1 MDTLRARL
9 PGVSLTAIIST
20 AGMRVLAVAMT
31 FVAGIITVR
40 GLGVHGRAVLAVMIS
55 ISAVFSI
62 IGVFGL
68 DNANLR
74 YAGRSHTAYRQLVR
88 LGTMFSLLSGSV
100 LAGSWLML
108 GSVWPRILLG
118 LPPRLALLAAVM
130 CPVSLMTT
138 LLGSAEIGRGR
149 ITTYN
154 LAIGVPG
161 IVYLVG
167 VVALMLT
174 GRLSVMSC
182 FIVAL
187 AGQGISAIGLLAAA
201 TVRVHPDGDPVP
213 FRPCFS
219 YALRAYLPSLASYG
233 MLRMDVPVIQLMAG
247 STAVALYAVALPM
260 AEGLLLLP
268 IAVALVIF
276 PRVTSGAID
285 AKAAMR
291 ISGTVMLATAA
302 CVIPLAI
309 AGPIVIPAIYGRQFA
324 GSTAVIWVMLPGV
337 LLFSVG
343 RTLQAYLTA
352 TDLLRHVIAA
362 TAAAGFINIGLLIA
376 LTARYGAI
384 GAGCADSAGYLV
396 FTVLLT
402 RDVRRLKSRDLAVAG
417 APPRGSSQTAGWPS
431 ADGKRHGTLAGK
443 ADRPIPVILRFTTAR
458 ASVAIGATL
467 AVILLAAAVGR
478 YGMVSIHVV
487 ELVSAA
493 ALIIACLLKPQM
505 GLYGLAIGIPLSQ
518 FSVGQAVIT
527 PRRLVALIILC
538 LISHAFVGRLTWP
551 RAVAA
556 MAAIAVVG
564 YMIGESVIMGGDA
577 TGSAN
582 WRPLLLICA
591 PLILLPLVVGPG
603 PMLDR
608 ILVVFGFA
616 CAVLAVIQTIE
627 YHSAFGA
634 SSAAPS
640 ADDALALI
648 SQSGAANHN
657 AVGALFVMAIAV
669 MLTRYRTAR
678 SLLARVAIGTAVVA
692 LAVGVAYSLSRAS
705 YLGGIA
711 VVTLYAARRS
721 LRGLAVL
728 VIGTV
733 CTLPFLPSVIYTRF
747 ESVFQSSTDIDSG
760 LRLDLWSAALRMSDA
775 HPILGVGYLNF
786 ASNLPEYFQATK
798 NYNGVSVQFNML
810 LYAHN
815 TYLTI
820 LSQTGL
826 AGALGV
832 ALLVAMGW
840 RRAWSAARSSDG
852 AGEAALLAM
861 IGVGVCSIF
870 GEVLLEPAILSGFL
884 LVILAPGAEPVR
896 AILGQHSSA
905 RLRSMWSAS
914 VDAGPVDTGGL
925 VAAPLPRTRV
935 TDARILPPPV
945 TPASVS
951 QSGKMS

>member
-1 MDTLRARL
+1 MHRLMDTLRARL

-40 GLGVHGRAVLAVMIS
+40 SLGVHGRAVLAVMIS

-324 GSTAVIWVMLPGV
+324 GSTAVIWVNAAR
-337 LLFSVG
+337 
-343 RTLQAYLTA
+343 RTPFQHRAYLAGISNRNRSAQTRHSCYGRGRVHQYRPSDRAHCAVWSDWCWVCRLSWISCFRGA
-352 TDLLRHVIAA
+352 THPRRQAA
-362 TAAAGFINIGLLIA
+362 E
-376 LTARYGAI
+376 
-384 GAGCADSAGYLV
+384 V
-396 FTVLLT
+396 T
-402 RDVRRLKSRDLAVAG
+402 RSMPSPAHR
-417 APPRGSSQTAGWPS
+417 PRGSSQTAGWPS

-458 ASVAIGATL
+458 ASVAYRRD
-467 AVILLAAAVGR
+467 VGR
-478 YGMVSIHVV
+478 DP
-487 ELVSAA
+487 AR
-493 ALIIACLLKPQM
+493 C
-505 GLYGLAIGIPLSQ
+505 
-518 FSVGQAVIT
+518 
-527 PRRLVALIILC
+527 
-538 LISHAFVGRLTWP
+538 
-551 RAVAA
+551 
-556 MAAIAVVG
+556 
-564 YMIGESVIMGGDA
+564 
-577 TGSAN
+577 
-582 WRPLLLICA
+582 
-591 PLILLPLVVGPG
+591 
-603 PMLDR
+603 
-608 ILVVFGFA
+608 
-616 CAVLAVIQTIE
+616 
-627 YHSAFGA
+627 
-634 SSAAPS
+634 SS
-640 ADDALALI
+640 
-648 SQSGAANHN
+648 
-657 AVGALFVMAIAV
+657 
-669 MLTRYRTAR
+669 
-678 SLLARVAIGTAVVA
+678 
-692 LAVGVAYSLSRAS
+692 
-705 YLGGIA
+705 
-711 VVTLYAARRS
+711 RS
-721 LRGLAVL
+721 LRDGVDPCRRAGKRRCPDHRMSAETPD
-728 VIGTV
+728 GTV
-733 CTLPFLPSVIYTRF
+733 RACDRNPTVPVLGRPGRTLP
-747 ESVFQSSTDIDSG
+747 QG
-760 LRLDLWSAALRMSDA
+760 
-775 HPILGVGYLNF
+775 
-786 ASNLPEYFQATK
+786 
-798 NYNGVSVQFNML
+798 
-810 LYAHN
+810 
-815 TYLTI
+815 
-820 LSQTGL
+820 
-826 AGALGV
+826 
-832 ALLVAMGW
+832 GW
-840 RRAWSAARSSDG
+840 
-852 AGEAALLAM
+852 
-861 IGVGVCSIF
+861 
-870 GEVLLEPAILSGFL
+870 
-884 LVILAPGAEPVR
+884 
-896 AILGQHSSA
+896 
-905 RLRSMWSAS
+905 
-914 VDAGPVDTGGL
+914 
-925 VAAPLPRTRV
+925 
-935 TDARILPPPV
+935 
-945 TPASVS
+945 
-951 QSGKMS
+951 